1 MTAAADMETFQADV
15 ARVAL
20 AAISGQGF
28 ALAGAGAL
36 IAHGLLDRPTS
47 DLDPFSP
54 LPGGAGHVNV
64 ALQAALRAAGHHV
77 TVNTTRATEGD
88 YAQREVT
95 RGEQSVQIDL
105 GPGLAPV
112 PTGHPGCR
120 PRAAPRR
127 RSRQRGRR
135 DDRPRPAPRLPRCRC
150 FAATLRRGGQ
160 LLELN
165 ARGRRRPGSADVL
178 GGDGQVLP
186 GQSHRP
192 LVNRGVHLRG
202 AVAQDA
208 GHAVRVGIGLAQQ
221 ARALVYRPGRVN
233 NLTGRGRVPP
243 CSGEA
248 S

>member
-1 MTAAADMETFQADV
+1 MGRDWRQYPPVILAVGPVLHLDDAVGNEVVAMIGRGLPRDYLDV
-15 ARVAL
+15 AA
-20 AAISGQGF
+20 S
-28 ALAGAGAL
+28 
-36 IAHGLLDRPTS
+36 
-47 DLDPFSP
+47 
-54 LPGGAGHVNV
+54 
-64 ALQAALRAAGHHV
+64 
-77 TVNTTRATEGD
+77 
-88 YAQREVT
+88 
-95 RGEQSVQIDL
+95 
-105 GPGLAPV
+105 
-112 PTGHPGCR
+112 
-120 PRAAPRR
+120 
-127 RSRQRGRR
+127 
-135 DDRPRPAPRLPRCRC
+135 
-150 FAATLRRGGQ
+150 LRRYDRGQ

-233 NLTGRGRVPP
+233 NLIGRGRVPP

>member
-1 MTAAADMETFQADV
+1 M
-15 ARVAL
+15 
-20 AAISGQGF
+20 S
-28 ALAGAGAL
+28 
-36 IAHGLLDRPTS
+36 
-47 DLDPFSP
+47 
-54 LPGGAGHVNV
+54 
-64 ALQAALRAAGHHV
+64 LR
-77 TVNTTRATEGD
+77 RYDAT
-88 YAQREVT
+88 
-95 RGEQSVQIDL
+95 
-105 GPGLAPV
+105 
-112 PTGHPGCR
+112 
-120 PRAAPRR
+120 
-127 RSRQRGRR
+127 
-135 DDRPRPAPRLPRCRC
+135 
-150 FAATLRRGGQ
+150 TLRRGQ

-165 ARGRRRPGSADVL
+165 ARGRRRRPGSADVL

-248 S
+248 VRCAWRSAAAIVGSSAAACSNSRCCWRSGRLTALPRPSSRAVAS